1 MIIQGKKGS
10 LVFYFNNKIVGSL
23 PLGKRSLQDY
33 EKQRDKLLR
42 EALEAEKLKE
52 VKRIMWRGL
61 HKFEGSPFKC
71 DNQFLCMTML
81 CLIKLRQIDPDGLQE
96 GLLQAPRRHLG
107 ALRLPAP
114 SDKKSA
120 FQ

>member
-1 MIIQGKKGS
+1 MIFQGKKGS

-52 VKRIMWRGL
+52 VKKIMWKGL
-61 HKFEGSPFKC
+61 HKFEGSPFKS
-71 DNQFLCMTML
+71 DNQFLCITML
-81 CLIKLRQIDPDGLQE
+81 CLIKLRQIDPDGVQE
-96 GLLQAPRRHLG
+96 GLLLAPRK
-107 ALRLPAP
+107 
-114 SDKKSA
+114 KKSSLRA
-120 FQ
+120 APLGVKHSVSQ